1 MFVCFAPDTDRKKK
15 FLLPHRKTAN
25 PQSTCH
31 NKRDDAICRDSEKDI
46 TVVLLRTLLEINMN
60 HSGETHPTPGDT
72 GSSK

>member
-1 MFVCFAPDTDRKKK
+1 MFVCFALDAYRKKK
-15 FLLPHRKTAN
+15 KTFSFLIEKLLTY
-25 PQSTCH
+25 H
-31 NKRDDAICRDSEKDI
+31 NKIDDAICRDSEKDI

>member
-1 MFVCFAPDTDRKKK
+1 MFVCFSLDADRKKK
-15 FLLPHRKTAN
+15 PFSFLIEKLQAY
-25 PQSTCH
+25 H

-60 HSGETHPTPGDT
+60 HSGETHPPPGDT